1 MPYFAAQIVARLDD
15 DTFGRWTQQAP
26 RSCTRGLL
34 SHPCLAKDGRLG
46 LDDLY
51 NLFDGSLTDWAGWA
65 RFPVLLG
72 TRVATYLRVK
82 INQ

>member
-1 MPYFAAQIVARLDD
+1 VPYFAAQIVARLDD

-51 NLFDGSLTDWAGWA
+51 DLLDRSLTDRAGWA

-72 TRVATYLRVK
+72 TGVTTYLRVK